1 MNPLHRWL
9 NKLEVASSGIPVFVP
24 RQIQDEVSGEWVW
37 DGRWNME
44 RPIGDILLGIKR
56 CGELGAPV
64 ADDEPPAGYI
74 YAAKTKDQ
82 FRYMP
87 LFSRAFEQLA
97 EDKLTELERT
107 AIKLR
112 QTYAGYGMRARI
124 DRAVES
130 LVTQGYTLDRLKL
143 VISPFDRLAADK
155 DVRTSFGMLT
165 VAPDMMVPEG
175 VSYVIQDVGKD
186 RALAW
191 VKKRNEWRQEHG
203 SSDSKIKG

>member
-9 NKLEVASSGIPVFVP
+9 NKLEVASRGIPVFVP
-24 RQIQDEVSGEWVW
+24 HQVKDEVSGEWVW
-37 DGRWNME
+37 GGRWNME

-56 CGELGAPV
+56 CGELGAAV

-87 LFSRAFEQLA
+87 LFSRAFEQLE

-107 AIKLR
+107 SIELR
-112 QTYAGYGMRARI
+112 QSYAVYGMRARL

-130 LVTQGYTLDRLKL
+130 LINKGYTLDKLKL
-143 VISPFDRLAADK
+143 VTSPFDRIAADSE
-155 DVRTSFGMLT
+155 VRTDFGMLR
-165 VAPDMMVPEG
+165 VAPDNMVPEG
-175 VSYVIQDVGKD
+175 VSYVIQDAGKN
-186 RALAW
+186 RGFAW
-191 VKKRNEWRQEHG
+191 VKKQNEWRNEHG
-203 SSDSKIKG
+203 SSDSKAES

>member
-1 MNPLHRWL
+1 MNQLHRWL

-24 RQIQDEVSGEWVW
+24 RQVKDEVSGEWVW

-56 CGELGAPV
+56 CGELGAAV
-64 ADDEPPAGYI
+64 ADDEHPAGYI

-87 LFSRAFEQLA
+87 LFSRAYEQLE

-112 QTYAGYGMRARI
+112 QSYAGYGMRARI

-130 LVTQGYTLDRLKL
+130 LINKRYTLDQLKL
-143 VISPFDRLAADK
+143 VISPFDQIAVDK
-155 DVRTSFGMLT
+155 EVRTDYGMLT
-165 VAPDMMVPEG
+165 VAPDRMVPEG
-175 VSYVIQDVGKD
+175 VSYVIKGEGKN

-203 SSDSKIKG
+203 GSNSKIEG

>member
-9 NKLEVASSGIPVFVP
+9 NKLEVASRGIPVFVP
-24 RQIQDEVSGEWVW
+24 RQVKDEVSGEWVW
-37 DGRWNME
+37 GGRWNME

-56 CGELGAPV
+56 CGELGAAV

-87 LFSRAFEQLA
+87 LFSRAFEQLE

-107 AIKLR
+107 AIELR
-112 QTYAGYGMRARI
+112 QSYAGYGMRSRI

-130 LVTQGYTLDRLKL
+130 LINQGYTLDRLKL
-143 VISPFDRLAADK
+143 VISPFDPIAADSEI
-155 DVRTSFGMLT
+155 RTDFGMLT
-165 VAPDMMVPEG
+165 VAQDIMVPEG
-175 VSYVIQDVGKD
+175 VSYVLQNTGND

-191 VKKRNEWRQEHG
+191 VKRRNELNG
-203 SSDSKIKG
+203 G